1 MSQTNVHPITGR
13 KSATNIPP
21 PTDWYTSLVDG
32 TSAWIR
38 PIDRQDAELELE
50 FLISLS
56 PEFRGLR
63 FLGLIHEPSPQVARE
78 LTDLDPAR
86 AAGFVALISQQGRE
100 RQIGAA
106 HFHINAEGD
115 GCDCSVTVNE
125 EWQKRGVGSSLMLRV
140 VDAARARGV
149 KHMHAHA
156 PARSEGSHH
165 LAARIGFR
173 RRADR
178 RDPATGIYH
187 LKLR

>member
-1 MSQTNVHPITGR
+1 MSQTNVHPISGCKSPANTPPRTG
-13 KSATNIPP
+13 
-21 PTDWYTSLVDG
+21 WHTSLVDG

-38 PIDRQDAELELE
+38 PIDQQDAELELE
-50 FLISLS
+50 FHNSLS
-56 PEFRGLR
+56 PELRGLR
-63 FLGLIHEPSPQVARE
+63 FLGLIHEPSPGVARE

-86 AAGFVALISQQGRE
+86 AAGFIALISQQGRE

-106 HFHINAEGD
+106 HFHINATGD

-125 EWQKRGVGSSLMLRV
+125 KWQKCGVGSSLMLRL

-149 KHMHAHA
+149 KHMRAHA
-156 PARSEGSHH
+156 PARSDGSHH

-173 RRADR
+173 RRLDR
-178 RDPATGIYH
+178 RDPTTVVYH